1 MASSALVLLL
11 HVGHCQVLLLQE
23 IAWCLIVAAI
33 TKPYLRAVTRQVLQ
47 NRCPHGVESTSF
59 QEGKPLRGSRQIGH
73 WRGSSDTLKVSLF
86 YVFQKSCWRN
96 SLTVKYLLF
105 LLTTSLRR
113 FENYC
118 YLHDSLALSF
128 WEHLQAKSRWM
139 HTLICLSQTKWL
151 DQMWI
156 KSQKK
161 IKFWETLKTTW

>member
-1 MASSALVLLL
+1 MFSSCTLGIAR
-11 HVGHCQVLLLQE
+11 HSCCQKKT
-23 IAWCLIVAAI
+23 WCLYIIASIA
-33 TKPYLRAVTRQVLQ
+33 KPYLRAVTRQVLQ

-161 IKFWETLKTTW
+161 IKFWETLKTAW